1 MRVTLTG
8 GSGLIGGCVAS
19 LLAARGDEVTL
30 LSRSGGDGQI
40 AWDPLGGPA
49 PAAALEGR
57 DAVVN
62 LAGEQI
68 AQRWTPAVRE
78 AIETSRTV
86 GTANLLAGIEALAER
101 PSVLVSASAVGY
113 YGDRGDERLT
123 EDSAPGRD
131 FLAGVC
137 LEWEQAALRAQ
148 ALGLRVCV
156 LRTGVVLDRR
166 GGALAKMLPA
176 FRLGLGGPVA
186 GGRQYISWI
195 ALSDLGALYVAAIDD
210 SATAAPSTRR
220 RRHPCE
226 TPSSRVRSGAR
237 CTARRWRQCRGSRCA
252 CSTARWPRSSPPAR
266 TPCRRARSRSATSS
280 SSARCRR
287 RSPPRS
293 ADRLGRDEAP
303 AGADAVA
310 VEAVEAWCRRRR

>member
-40 AWDPLGGPA
+40 AWDPLRGPA

-210 SATAAPSTRR
+210 QRYSGAFNATAPAPVRNA
-220 RRHPCE
+220 E
-226 TPSSRVRSGAR
+226 FSRELGRALHRPAVAPVPGVALRLLYGSMAEIV
-237 CTARRWRQCRGSRCA
+237 TASQNA
-252 CSTARWPRSSPPAR
+252 VPAR
-266 TPCRRARSRSATSS
+266 ALA
-280 SSARCRR
+280 
-287 RSPPRS
+287 
-293 ADRLGRDEAP
+293 LGHEFQLGALP
-303 AGADAVA
+303 AALAA
-310 VEAVEAWCRRRR
+310 ALS